1 MAAIP
6 SILERSKRSIPSL
19 RLAAAALVVLAIC
32 EIVILHLY
40 VSAIRRSTGLSV
52 ELEYARGAAA
62 IAYAQAERCSSPR
75 EPK

>member
-19 RLAAAALVVLAIC
+19 RIAAAALVVLAVC
-32 EIVILHLY
+32 EVVILHLY
-40 VSAIRRSTGLSV
+40 VGAIRRSTALSV

-62 IAYAQAERCSSPR
+62 VAYAQAERCSSLGAHR
-75 EPK
+75 